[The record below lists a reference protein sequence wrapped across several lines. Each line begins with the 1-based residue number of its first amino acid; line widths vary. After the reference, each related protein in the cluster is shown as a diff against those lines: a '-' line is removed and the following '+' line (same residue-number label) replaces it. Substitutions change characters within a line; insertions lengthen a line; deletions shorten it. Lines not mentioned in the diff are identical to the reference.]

1 MKMTRH
7 FLYAAMVMGLA
18 GATASAQTWAESG
31 DAPDGPIP
39 FQDTVGVGPLLS
51 ITGSIDRPN
60 GDHVDTY
67 CINITDP
74 ANFMASTSAFFG
86 GSTDF
91 DSRLWLWNANGGLVL
106 ANDDTPAG
114 AGGGL
119 ASVLSDPSTYAALTG
134 GGVVASTAT
143 FSITPGRYLLSISS
157 FANDPEDVSNNDL
170 ALLGS
175 DFDALHGPSTS
186 AGAFDHW
193 ENTSDSDAGIY
204 TIALR
209 GATFC
214 NVPTTGVAGLM
225 GMGLGFLGVRRRR

>member
-1 MKMTRH
+1 MTMTRH
-7 FLYAAMVMGLA
+7 CMLAAMVMGLA
-18 GATASAQTWAESG
+18 GATASAQTWGESG
-31 DAPDGPIP
+31 DAPDGPTTW
-39 FQDTVGVGPLLS
+39 QDTVGVGALLS
-51 ITGSIDRPN
+51 ITGSIDRPG

-74 ANFMASTSAFFG
+74 TNFMASTATAFG
-86 GSTDF
+86 GSAAF

-119 ASVLSDPSTYAALTG
+119 ASIISDPSTYTALTG
-134 GGVVASTAT
+134 GGVVAATAT

-157 FANDPEDVSNNDL
+157 YANDPEDVGNVDL
-170 ALLGS
+170 AALGT

-193 ENTSDSDAGIY
+193 ENTSDTDAGNY
-204 TIALR
+204 EIALR

-214 NVPTTGVAGLM
+214 NVPVPGVAGLM
-225 GMGLGFLGVRRRR
+225 GLGLGFVGLRRRR

>member
-18 GATASAQTWAESG
+18 GATASAQTWTESG

-39 FQDTVGVGPLLS
+39 FQDTTGVGPLMS
-51 ITGSIDRPN
+51 IMGSIDRPN

-74 ANFMASTSAFFG
+74 SVFMASTSATFG
-86 GSTDF
+86 GAAAF
-91 DSRLWLWNANGGLVL
+91 DSRLWLWNANGGLVV

-119 ASVLSDPSTYAALTG
+119 ASTLSDPSTYAALTG
-134 GGVVASTAT
+134 GGVVAPTAT
-143 FSITPGRYLLSISS
+143 ISITPGRYLLSISTY
-157 FANDPEDVSNNDL
+157 ANDPEDSGGFDL
-170 ALLGS
+170 ASLGS
-175 DFDALHGPSTS
+175 DFDALHGP
-186 AGAFDHW
+186 AAGVGAFDHW
-193 ENTSDSDAGIY
+193 ENFSDADAGAY

-225 GMGLGFLGVRRRR
+225 GMGLGLLGVRRRR